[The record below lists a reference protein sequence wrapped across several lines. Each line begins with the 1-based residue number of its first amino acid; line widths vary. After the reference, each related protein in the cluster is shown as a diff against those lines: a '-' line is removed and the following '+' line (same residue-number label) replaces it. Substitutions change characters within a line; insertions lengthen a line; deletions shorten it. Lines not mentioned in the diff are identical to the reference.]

1 MIFEEES
8 LIFRILDVLEL
19 EQGNV
24 NMYNKARSFHALSY
38 RIEADTLLSTKGGE
52 YRLRDNDIAFVPCGL
67 NYRRISKTDRV
78 IVVHFELSGYPA
90 EEIELFTPQHP
101 EALRSLFYRLLAC
114 WQGRALGY
122 RHEAAAI
129 LYEIFLECC
138 RQKASPENETS
149 RIQRSIDYINR
160 HYTDPQLS
168 IPTVAAQSYMSEVYF
183 RKLFKQKY
191 GTSPQKYIVALRIGH
206 AASLIGTGYHTLKEI
221 AYLSGYSDY
230 KYFSVEFKRRMGL
243 SPSEYASGEGG

>member
-8 LIFRILDVLEL
+8 LTFRILDVLEL

-122 RHEAAAI
+122 KHEAAAI

-138 RQKASPENETS
+138 RQNASPKNETS
-149 RIQRSIDYINR
+149 RIRRSVDYIRR
-160 HYTDPQLS
+160 HYTEPQLS

-183 RKLFKQKY
+183 RRLFKQEF
-191 GTSPQKYIVALRIGH
+191 GTSPQKYIVSLRIGH
-206 AASLIGTGYHTLKEI
+206 AASLIATGYHTLKEI
-221 AYLSGYSDY
+221 AYLSGYTDY
-230 KYFSVEFKRRMGL
+230 KYFSVEFKRQMGV
-243 SPSEYASGEGG
+243 SPSEYAAGESF